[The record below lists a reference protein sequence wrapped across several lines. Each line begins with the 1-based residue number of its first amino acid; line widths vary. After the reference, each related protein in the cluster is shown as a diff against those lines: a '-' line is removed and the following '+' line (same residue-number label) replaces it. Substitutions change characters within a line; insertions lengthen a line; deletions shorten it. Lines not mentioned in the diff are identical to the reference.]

1 MCPAV
6 DAVVDNVETVVC
18 FCILRV
24 NRARN
29 GPRGY
34 ANRRRR
40 GEVFLYGRLGVRR
53 LKGEGE
59 RIQKTVNWIKES
71 VRKHN
76 NNNNIYYIYTITL
89 YYIPT
94 VVHNIILYARVL
106 CVLHI

>member
-1 MCPAV
+1 
-6 DAVVDNVETVVC
+6 VC
-18 FCILRV
+18 CCRRILSCNIRFCILRA

-34 ANRRRR
+34 VHRRRRR

-59 RIQKTVNWIKES
+59 RVQKTVNRIKES

-76 NNNNIYYIYTITL
+76 NNNIY
-89 YYIPT
+89 
-94 VVHNIILYARVL
+94 VH
-106 CVLHI
+106 

>member
-1 MCPAV
+1 MLYGIIVYCIPKQYSV
-6 DAVVDNVETVVC
+6 FC
-18 FCILRV
+18 CHRRILSCIMRFCILRA

-34 ANRRRR
+34 AHRRRR

-59 RIQKTVNWIKES
+59 RVQKTVNRIKES

-76 NNNNIYYIYTITL
+76 NNI
-89 YYIPT
+89 
-94 VVHNIILYARVL
+94 H
-106 CVLHI
+106 